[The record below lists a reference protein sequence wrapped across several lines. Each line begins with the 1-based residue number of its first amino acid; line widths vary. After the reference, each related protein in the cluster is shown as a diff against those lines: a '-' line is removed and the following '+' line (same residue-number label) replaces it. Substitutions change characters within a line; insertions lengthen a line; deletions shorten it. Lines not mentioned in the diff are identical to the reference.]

1 MHTHIIM
8 QCCFVD
14 TCVYVYI
21 HILMHIH
28 IKIWLIR
35 IDLLEHI
42 KGVLH
47 NEI

>member
-8 QCCFVD
+8 QCYFVD

-21 HILMHIH
+21 HIFMHIH

-42 KGVLH
+42 KGVLQ